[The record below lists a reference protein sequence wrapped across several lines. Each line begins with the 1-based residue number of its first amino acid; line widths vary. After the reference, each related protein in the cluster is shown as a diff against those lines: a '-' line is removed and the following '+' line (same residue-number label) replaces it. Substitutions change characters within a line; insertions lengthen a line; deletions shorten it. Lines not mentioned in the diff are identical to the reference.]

1 MKFSV
6 IVPVYGVEAYLR
18 QCLDSLV
25 AQSYKDFEVILVD
38 DGSRD
43 ACPSICDDYV
53 ANDARFTVIHKK
65 NEGRARARQVGV
77 EASVG
82 DYVVCVDGDDWV
94 SPDCLLNLFT
104 IIDRSNPDVVVCD
117 NVNSFPDKNVYCHN
131 SLRKGYYSKEDLE
144 RYIYPILIY
153 SNNNSFPAQLWA
165 KAFRRSIYM
174 RHQLRDSAVEMG
186 EDRACVIASLYN
198 SDSMYVADYC
208 DYYYRQSITSITKA
222 KKTLK
227 TDGPK
232 LIYLHLC
239 NHIDLRKYNLE
250 NQLYQGTCHS
260 LFNVCKSQFYSA
272 TGYLIT
278 KKRIAEILDD
288 SIYDKCIKN
297 AKFNGSV
304 SRKLMHLALKYRL
317 YFLIFMYSKL

>member
-25 AQSYKDFEVILVD
+25 VQSYKDFEVILVD

-43 ACPSICDDYV
+43 DCPSICDAYV
-53 ANDARFTVIHKK
+53 ATDARFKVVHKE

-94 SPDCLLNLFT
+94 SPDCLLNLYT
-104 IIDRSNPDVVVCD
+104 IIDRYNPDVVLCD
-117 NVNSFPDKNVYCHN
+117 NVNSFPDKNVFCHN

-153 SNNNSFPAQLWA
+153 SNKNLFPAQLWA

-174 RHQLRDSAVEMG
+174 RHQLRDFAVEMG

-222 KKTLK
+222 KKPLR

-239 NHIDLRKYNLE
+239 NHIDLRKCNLE

-272 TGYLIT
+272 NSYLIT
-278 KKRIAEILDD
+278 KKQIEEILND

-304 SRKLMHLALKYRL
+304 SRKLMHLALKYRM